1 MKLELRYWLAVLR
14 LRGLLFALVT
24 ILVSA
29 IATVLALELPT
40 VYRSSAQLLVEN
52 PQIPNDLAAST
63 VRTDVGEQL
72 QIIQQQ
78 LQTRQNLLDVA
89 DRLKLFPAGT
99 LPEVVVRD
107 LRRRID
113 VRLAGGRGQATILS
127 VSAKAATGQMA
138 AAIANDLVTQ
148 FMTAESAFR
157 SNVAQETLDFF
168 EAERTRLSTELD
180 ILSQRIL
187 EYQNEHS
194 DALPDSLDY
203 RLGRQSILQE
213 RLAGLQ
219 RDLLRLRD
227 QKRRL
232 EALAA
237 RPDNGTTELPG
248 VALTPEQQELRN
260 LRAELDQMRAVLSD
274 QHPQVRLLQSR
285 IERLEL
291 RVSEQAGSDQAN
303 LGTTAPTAP
312 GGSTDGSVGSVGIL
326 EVQLQDIA
334 ATIESSEIRAAALE
348 AEILSLQETI
358 DRTPANAIALA
369 GLERDL
375 GSIRAQYEQAVDRL
389 STAATGERIEVMSK
403 GQRLVLIEQAGIPSD
418 PSSPNR
424 PLIMVGGFIAAL
436 ALGLVAVVLA
446 EILRPT
452 FRRSSEITKALG
464 IKPLATLPYIPTPGE
479 RMRRRGLRIVL
490 LLVILIGVPAAIW
503 VIDSRFISVEHMV
516 EQLRDRLN
524 L

>member
-14 LRGLLFALVT
+14 LRGLLFALVA
-24 ILVSA
+24 ILVVA
-29 IATVLALELPT
+29 IAMILATKLPT
-40 VYRSSAQLLVEN
+40 TYRSAAKLLVEN
-52 PQIPNDLAAST
+52 PQIPSDLAAST

-78 LQTRQNLLDVA
+78 LHTRQNLLDVA
-89 DRLKLFPAGT
+89 DRLELFPAGT
-99 LPEVVVRD
+99 PPEKVVQD

-113 VRLAGGRGQATILS
+113 VRLSGGRGQATILS
-127 VSAKAATGQMA
+127 VSAEAATGQTA

-148 FMTAESAFR
+148 FMMAESSFR

-168 EAERTRLSTELD
+168 ETERTKLSRDLD

-187 EYQNEHS
+187 DYQNEHS

-213 RLAGLQ
+213 RLAGIQ
-219 RDLLRLRD
+219 RDLSRLRD

-237 RPDNGTTELPG
+237 RPDNSTTELPG
-248 VALTPEQQELRN
+248 VAQTPEQQELRD
-260 LRAELDQMRAVLSD
+260 LRSELDRARAVLSD
-274 QHPQVRLLQSR
+274 RNPQVRLLMSR
-285 IERLEL
+285 IDRLEK
-291 RVSEQAGSDQAN
+291 RVADQAN
-303 LGTTAPTAP
+303 LGTTVPTEP
-312 GGSTDGSVGSVGIL
+312 GATPEPVGIL
-326 EVQLQDIA
+326 DVQLQDIA
-334 ATIESSEIRAAALE
+334 ANIESSETRAVALE
-348 AEILSLQETI
+348 SEIASLQETI

-369 GLERDL
+369 ALERDL
-375 GSIRAQYEQAVDRL
+375 GNVRAQYERAVDRL

-403 GQRLVLIEQAGIPSD
+403 GQRLVLIEQAGVPSN

-424 PLIMVGGFIAAL
+424 PLILAGGFVAAL
-436 ALGLVAVVLA
+436 ALGLAAVVLA
-446 EILRPT
+446 EMLRSN

-464 IKPLATLPYIPTPGE
+464 IKPLATLPYISTPGE

-490 LLVILIGVPAAIW
+490 LIVILVAVPAAIW
-503 VIDSRFISVEHMV
+503 VIDSRSILIESVV
-516 EQLRDRLN
+516 EQVRDRLN